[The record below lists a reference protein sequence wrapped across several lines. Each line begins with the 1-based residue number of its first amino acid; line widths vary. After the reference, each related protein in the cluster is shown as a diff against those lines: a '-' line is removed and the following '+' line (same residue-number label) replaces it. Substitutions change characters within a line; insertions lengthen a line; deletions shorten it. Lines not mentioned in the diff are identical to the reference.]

1 MRLLLAD
8 DHALVRRGMRALI
21 DTQSAFTVVAEAADG
36 VEAVALCEQH
46 LPDVAV
52 PTVFVHGARD
62 PFGTVAELL
71 EASTLIP
78 AATALVEVPAAGH
91 DLSRAKT
98 DPSGEAV
105 AAVLKLLE
113 ETL

>member
-52 PTVFVHGARD
+52 LDVAMPRLSGID
-62 PFGTVAELL
+62 VAERW
-71 EASTLIP
+71 ESPDA
-78 AATALVEVPAAGH
+78 
-91 DLSRAKT
+91 
-98 DPSGEAV
+98 
-105 AAVLKLLE
+105 
-113 ETL
+113 